1 MPCESAALS
10 PSCSGTWMHVAQ
22 ARRRGWCAVGLVG
35 GGAGARWGWCA
46 VGLAGV
52 LGDATPRGS
61 WAALQGPAA
70 QSAPKRPQL
79 SSRAQ
84 RAAVCFLLIGVEME
98 AGSESALPSSRPPI
112 SRPAPTQNVPP
123 HGRVDYLLD
132 GHDQPHLDSH
142 THGRRSQAR
151 GRPHGCCMAVLHVA
165 TGLASGLGWAG
176 EPNSRTRSRSRLL
189 TPLSWPCAARHTMA
203 SGAPRFTRSSGT
215 KCMPLA
221 LAPLPCCAAKLQ
233 PLEGG

>member
-22 ARRRGWCAVGLVG
+22 ARRRE
-35 GGAGARWGWCA
+35 AGARWGWCA

-70 QSAPKRPQL
+70 QPVPKWPQL

-98 AGSESALPSSRPPI
+98 AGSESALPSSRP
-112 SRPAPTQNVPP
+112 T
-123 HGRVDYLLD
+123 D
-132 GHDQPHLDSH
+132 
-142 THGRRSQAR
+142 
-151 GRPHGCCMAVLHVA
+151 
-165 TGLASGLGWAG
+165 
-176 EPNSRTRSRSRLL
+176 
-189 TPLSWPCAARHTMA
+189 
-203 SGAPRFTRSSGT
+203 
-215 KCMPLA
+215 
-221 LAPLPCCAAKLQ
+221 
-233 PLEGG
+233 

>member
-35 GGAGARWGWCA
+35 GGAGARWSWCA
-46 VGLAGV
+46 VGLVGV

-70 QSAPKRPQL
+70 QPAPKRPQL
-79 SSRAQ
+79 SSQAQ

-112 SRPAPTQNVPP
+112 SRPAPTLRTCRRTGGSTISWTVTTSRTWIATRTVEGVRLED
-123 HGRVDYLLD
+123 GRMAAAWL
-132 GHDQPHLDSH
+132 
-142 THGRRSQAR
+142 
-151 GRPHGCCMAVLHVA
+151 CCM
-165 TGLASGLGWAG
+165 
-176 EPNSRTRSRSRLL
+176 
-189 TPLSWPCAARHTMA
+189 WPQ
-203 SGAPRFTRSSGT
+203 G
-215 KCMPLA
+215 
-221 LAPLPCCAAKLQ
+221 
-233 PLEGG
+233 